1 MNVPLFA
8 PRRAQPVAGPGEPLR
23 SGARSAARTSPA
35 GVAAPAAPRGHS
47 YARDATALVLLVS
60 ALYSALALASFRAD
74 PLRPELTGEDW
85 VGPVGAALA
94 GASVEAVGVIA
105 WFVPLELALLA
116 MPLLGAKRSIASLF
130 RLSGDIVVV
139 VVLAALA
146 HVAFPQ
152 AVAFGAMPLGGAV
165 GELFGEVLRA
175 LFSNIGSYIIGLTIV
190 ALILMGRAT
199 FSFIELAHRV
209 EQLAIAIAARI
220 AGWARALFG
229 AWAAA
234 RDLERRAAASEQES
248 PPIIARN
255 SSPDAIIA
263 ALADDADDPPSD
275 PGARSTPVE
284 PVAAEA
290 PTIDLWK
297 GAPTSAAPEEPAA
310 APKPRRGRKAQAR
323 EPREAVI
330 HGGEPREAV
339 IHGGEPHEVV
349 IHGAEPREVV
359 IHGGEAHEVVT
370 HAAEPHE
377 VVTHAAEPREVVTH
391 AAEPREVVI
400 RGAEAREVVTHAA
413 EPEPEEAPESDAPRK
428 VALRAAGPREGAQ
441 RFVELTEEEEA
452 EREEA
457 QRAAGPRERAQRAA
471 EPRERAQR
479 AAGPREG
486 AQRAAEPS
494 RAARRRAVPLAAP
507 RDTAAL
513 EDSDESPF
521 AGEAHLVER
530 VVQLDEDAAV
540 EPTALEA
547 ADDEGAAAFAEAEA
561 LDVPTP
567 SPILPV
573 RELPAREPEARGA
586 HRDLP
591 AREPREPDAR
601 ATHRDLPAREPREP
615 DARAAHRDLPA
626 REPREPD
633 ARATHREP
641 PAGGP
646 ERPQAAAPR
655 APTIVDTSRALVSE
669 KPAVVKVV
677 PATGEGFRLPT
688 TDMLDAPA
696 GGRLQLD
703 ADQLKATAQLLEK
716 TLADYGV
723 NGKVEE
729 IHPGPTVTTFEVSP
743 AAGTKVSKVAGLA
756 DDLAL
761 GLSRKVRIVAP
772 IPGKNRIGFEIPNEH
787 RLPVNLRELVEDR
800 RFVEMKA
807 PLPCV
812 LGRDIIGTPYFA
824 DLASMPHVIV
834 AGATGAGKSVGL
846 NVMLVSLL
854 FRKTP
859 EELRLLMIDPKV
871 VELAPFDRIPHLLLP
886 VVTDMKQA
894 ANALKWAVD
903 EMERRY
909 QLFANAG
916 TKNITTYNAWVE
928 RVQRGEARPPKPPAK
943 VSAIG
948 ADGLEVEVDA
958 AKDGSDAALP
968 EKIPFIVIVVDEFA
982 DLMMQQGKDVE
993 ASVARLAQK
1002 ARAAGMHVILATQ
1015 RPSVDVITGMIK
1027 ANFPTR
1033 IAFRVAQKVDSR
1045 TILDEQGAEH
1055 LLGRGDMLIKMNGSN
1070 ETRRVQ
1076 CPFCSEEEVQKITDF
1091 LRLQGEPVYDEAIL
1105 RPRDEE
1111 GEEIDTSDAETDP
1124 MYDAAVRIVAD
1135 TRRCSTSW
1143 LQRKLGVGYN
1153 RAAKLVEA
1161 MEKRGLVGPANGA
1174 KDREVLIAP
1183 I

>member
-1 MNVPLFA
+1 MHVPLFA
-8 PRRAQPVAGPGEPLR
+8 PRRAQPAAGLGEPLR
-23 SGARSAARTSPA
+23 SGARGAARTSPA
-35 GVAAPAAPRGHS
+35 GIAGPAAPPGHG
-47 YARDATALVLLVS
+47 YTRDAAALVLLVS
-60 ALYSALALASFRAD
+60 ALYSALALASYRGD
-74 PLRPELTGEDW
+74 PLRPEVSGDDW

-94 GASVEAVGVIA
+94 GTSIEAIGVIA

-146 HVAFPQ
+146 HVAFPS

-199 FSFIELAHRV
+199 FSFIELAHRA
-209 EQLAIAIAARI
+209 EQLAIAIAVRV

-234 RDLERRAAASEQES
+234 RDLERQTEARTQNA

-263 ALADDADDPPSD
+263 ALADDTDERPSD
-275 PGARSTPVE
+275 PAARATPVE
-284 PVAAEA
+284 PASVEA
-290 PTIDLWK
+290 PALDLWK
-297 GAPTSAAPEEPAA
+297 SAPFDASPEEPAA
-310 APKPRRGRKAQAR
+310 PAKPRRGRKAQAK
-323 EPREAVI
+323 EPREAAQQ
-330 HGGEPREAV
+330 GAEPRGA
-339 IHGGEPHEVV
+339 EPRD
-349 IHGAEPREVV
+349 AEPREVE

-370 HAAEPHE
+370 HGAEPHE
-377 VVTHAAEPREVVTH
+377 LVIHGGETHEVVTRGAEPSEAAQRDDEPREAVSHGAEPREAVSH
-391 AAEPREVVI
+391 GAEPR
-400 RGAEAREVVTHAA
+400 G
-413 EPEPEEAPESDAPRK
+413 
-428 VALRAAGPREGAQ
+428 
-441 RFVELTEEEEA
+441 
-452 EREEA
+452 
-457 QRAAGPRERAQRAA
+457 RAQRAA
-471 EPRERAQR
+471 EPREGTQR
-479 AAGPREG
+479 
-486 AQRAAEPS
+486 
-494 RAARRRAVPLAAP
+494 RAARRRAAPPAAPSGAAAQEDSEEPPLGGEAYIDEEQGDLDEERGDLDEERGDLDEDEPVALAAP
-507 RDTAAL
+507 DPG
-513 EDSDESPF
+513 DDEM
-521 AGEAHLVER
+521 V
-530 VVQLDEDAAV
+530 
-540 EPTALEA
+540 TALGEP
-547 ADDEGAAAFAEAEA
+547 DEV
-561 LDVPTP
+561 DVPTP

-573 RELPAREPEARGA
+573 RQRRELPARE
-586 HRDLP
+586 LP
-591 AREPREPDAR
+591 ARAPDAAVAHRELPVREPHAAVAHR
-601 ATHRDLPAREPREP
+601 ELPLREPHAATAHHELPVREPHAAAAHRELPARTP
-615 DARAAHRDLPA
+615 DAAAAHREPSPA
-626 REPREPD
+626 I
-633 ARATHREP
+633 
-641 PAGGP
+641 GP
-646 ERPQAAAPR
+646 ERARGVAPR
-655 APTIVDTSRALVSE
+655 DPTIVDTSRELVSE

-677 PATGEGFRLPT
+677 PAAGAGFRLPL
-688 TDMLDAPA
+688 TDMLEAPA

-723 NGKVEE
+723 SGKVEE

-943 VSAIG
+943 VSAVG
-948 ADGLEVEVDA
+948 ADGLEVEIDA

-1070 ETRRVQ
+1070 DTRRVQ

-1105 RPRDEE
+1105 RPRDED
-1111 GEEIDTSDAETDP
+1111 GEEPDTSDAEADP